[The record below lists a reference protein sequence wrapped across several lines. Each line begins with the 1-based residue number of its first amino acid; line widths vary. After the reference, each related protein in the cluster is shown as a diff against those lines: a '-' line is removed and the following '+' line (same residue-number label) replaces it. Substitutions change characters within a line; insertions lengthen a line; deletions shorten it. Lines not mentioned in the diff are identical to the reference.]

1 MKIWF
6 WLLLL
11 TPLSSYSQIS
21 IDKAGDGWH
30 LKIDSALSLIKQYDS
45 TKYEL
50 LNNTC
55 SRIQFWNGCYSTN
68 DGDTTIIVST
78 QDVRLGSISN
88 LAVVLVHESLHLYLM
103 DRGVEMLSNV
113 EENYCYRYELEFLQ
127 KLPNPEPWLI
137 NHALE
142 QIKATQ

>member
-45 TKYEL
+45 TKY
-50 LNNTC
+50 
-55 SRIQFWNGCYSTN
+55 
-68 DGDTTIIVST
+68 
-78 QDVRLGSISN
+78 
-88 LAVVLVHESLHLYLM
+88 
-103 DRGVEMLSNV
+103 
-113 EENYCYRYELEFLQ
+113 
-127 KLPNPEPWLI
+127 
-137 NHALE
+137 
-142 QIKATQ
+142 